1 MLQFNYFFYIKC
13 YNKYMEIEALNER
26 QKEAVITTEGP
37 VLVIAGAGSGKT
49 KVLTTRIAYLIKNK
63 NISSDNILAITF
75 TNKAAKEMKDRV
87 SNILNQNVRRM
98 HISTFH
104 SFGVEILKKYGY
116 LINVDKNFTILDSDD
131 SLKVIKIIV
140 EDMNLTKTISPK
152 HIKDVISSYKN
163 KLILPEEA
171 EKNTFTF
178 EEKQIVDIYNKYQR
192 KLANSN
198 SVDFDDL
205 LLMPYLIL
213 DKNINVLE
221 ALQEQYKYIL
231 IDEYQDTNDAQY
243 FLVKMLSKKYQN
255 LFVVGDSDQSIY
267 SFRGANYKNILNFTK
282 DFPNAKVIKLE
293 QNYRSTNNILNIANN
308 VIKNN
313 IERSHKDLWSSLGE
327 GEDVKFFH
335 VNTEEDEVN
344 YVISE
349 IKKISSKYNY
359 DEIAVIYR
367 TNAQSRLF
375 EQLFINNAIPFKLV
389 GSFGFFN
396 KKEIKDLIAYLKLI
410 NNPKDDISFLRIV
423 NYPTRGIGNKT
434 IENLQKEADSL
445 NLSLYDSIKEEDKK
459 LIIFKNLMEELKKSS
474 KTMSLKNLVEEI
486 CDKTKII
493 EDIKKDNDL
502 ESSIREENIK
512 EFITYVD
519 NFEKDNESN
528 LGEFLENLILFS
540 DKENSEDADDKKV
553 NLMTVHAVKGLEFK
567 VVFVV
572 GLEESLFPYQ
582 LSLENVKDIE
592 EERRLY
598 YVAVTRA
605 KEKLYLLAAKR
616 RYAFAKVSYNPLSR
630 FVYESNINLIKEKSS
645 WNMPFKIE
653 KEEFYSTKETTDY
666 NVDDLVYHEIFGKG
680 KIIEIHDDVLVIAF
694 SYKYGIKKLLK
705 NHKKLAKYEVE
716 D

>member
-1 MLQFNYFFYIKC
+1 
-13 YNKYMEIEALNER
+13 MELEGLNER

-49 KVLTTRIAYLIKNK
+49 KVLTTRIAYLIENK
-63 NISSDNILAITF
+63 KVNSENILAITF

-87 SNILNQNVRRM
+87 SNILKRDVRRM

-104 SFGVEILKKYGY
+104 SFGVEILREYGY
-116 LINVDKNFTILDSDD
+116 LVNIDKNFTILDSDD
-131 SLKVIKIIV
+131 SLKVIKIIID
-140 EDMNLTKTISPK
+140 DMNLNKTISPK
-152 HIKDVISSYKN
+152 HVKEVISSYKN
-163 KLILPEEA
+163 KLVLPEEA
-171 EKNTFTF
+171 EKNTYTF
-178 EEKQIVDIYNKYQR
+178 EEKQIVDIYEKYNK
-192 KLANSN
+192 KLYNSN

-205 LLMPYLIL
+205 LLIPYLIL
-213 DKNINVLE
+213 DKYNAVLE
-221 ALQEQYKYIL
+221 DFQEKYKYIL

-243 FLVKMLSKKYQN
+243 FLVKMLSAKYKN

-293 QNYRSTNNILNIANN
+293 QNYRSTNNILSIANN

-313 IERSHKDLWSSLGE
+313 IERSHKDLWSSLGD
-327 GEDVKFFH
+327 GEKVKFNQL
-335 VNTEEDEVN
+335 NTEEDEVN

-349 IKKISSKYNY
+349 IKKISNQY
-359 DEIAVIYR
+359 DYDDIAIIYR

-375 EQLFINNAIPFKLV
+375 EQLFINNVIPFKLV

-410 NNPKDDISFLRIV
+410 DNPKDDISFLRIV

-434 IENLQKEADSL
+434 IENLQRKANLS
-445 NLSLYDSIKEEDKK
+445 NLSLYESIEEDDKK
-459 LIIFKNLMEELKKSS
+459 LILFKNLIEEIKDNYENI
-474 KTMSLKNLVEEI
+474 SLKSLVERI
-486 CDKTKII
+486 CEKTNLL
-493 EDIKKDNDL
+493 ETIKKDNDL

-519 NFEKDNESN
+519 NYEKENNSS
-528 LGEFLENLILFS
+528 LREFLENLILFS
-540 DKENSEDADDKKV
+540 DRENNNENEEKKV

-582 LSLENVKDIE
+582 LSLENFQDIE

-605 KEKLYLLAAKR
+605 KEKLYLLSAKR
-616 RYAFAKVSYNPLSR
+616 RYAFAKISYNPVSR
-630 FVYESNINLIKEKSS
+630 FVYESNIDIIKEKSS
-645 WNMPFKIE
+645 WNVNFKVQKEQFYEE
-653 KEEFYSTKETTDY
+653 KNNEDY
-666 NVDDLVYHEIFGKG
+666 NVGDLVYHENFGKG
-680 KIIEIHDDVLVIAF
+680 SIVEIHDDILVIAF

-705 NHKKLAKYEVE
+705 NHKKLTKYEVE
-716 D
+716 

>member
-1 MLQFNYFFYIKC
+1 
-13 YNKYMEIEALNER
+13 MELEGLNER

-49 KVLTTRIAYLIKNK
+49 KVLTTRIAYLIENK
-63 NISSDNILAITF
+63 KVNSENILAITF

-87 SNILNQNVRRM
+87 SNILKRDVRRM

-104 SFGVEILKKYGY
+104 SFGVEILREYGY
-116 LINVDKNFTILDSDD
+116 LVNIDKNFTILDSDD
-131 SLKVIKIIV
+131 SLKVIKIIID
-140 EDMNLTKTISPK
+140 DMNLNKTISPK
-152 HIKDVISSYKN
+152 HVKEVISSYKN
-163 KLILPEEA
+163 KLVLPEEA
-171 EKNTFTF
+171 EKNTYTF
-178 EEKQIVDIYNKYQR
+178 EEKQIVDIYEKYNK
-192 KLANSN
+192 KLYNSN

-205 LLMPYLIL
+205 LLIPYLIL
-213 DKNINVLE
+213 DKYNAVLE
-221 ALQEQYKYIL
+221 YFQEKYKYIL

-243 FLVKMLSKKYQN
+243 FLVKMLSAKYKN

-293 QNYRSTNNILNIANN
+293 QNYRSTNNILSIANN

-313 IERSHKDLWSSLGE
+313 IERSHKDLWSSLGD
-327 GEDVKFFH
+327 GEKVKFNQL
-335 VNTEEDEVN
+335 NTEEDEVN

-349 IKKISSKYNY
+349 IKKISNQY
-359 DEIAVIYR
+359 DYDDIAIIYR

-375 EQLFINNAIPFKLV
+375 EQLFINNVIPFKLV

-410 NNPKDDISFLRIV
+410 DNPKDDISFLRIV

-434 IENLQKEADSL
+434 IENIQRKANLS
-445 NLSLYDSIKEEDKK
+445 NLSLYESIEEDDKK
-459 LIIFKNLMEELKKSS
+459 LTLFKNLIEEIKDNYENI
-474 KTMSLKNLVEEI
+474 SLKSLVERI
-486 CDKTKII
+486 CEKTNLL
-493 EDIKKDNDL
+493 ETIKKDNDL

-519 NFEKDNESN
+519 NYEKENNSS
-528 LGEFLENLILFS
+528 LREFLENLILFS
-540 DKENSEDADDKKV
+540 DRENNNENEEKKV

-582 LSLENVKDIE
+582 LSLENVQDIE

-605 KEKLYLLAAKR
+605 KEKLYLLSAKR
-616 RYAFAKVSYNPLSR
+616 RYAFAKISYNPISR
-630 FVYESNINLIKEKSS
+630 FVYESNIDIIKEKSS
-645 WNMPFKIE
+645 WNVNFKVQKEQFYEE
-653 KEEFYSTKETTDY
+653 KNNEDY
-666 NVDDLVYHEIFGKG
+666 NVGDLVYHENFGKG
-680 KIIEIHDDVLVIAF
+680 SIVEIHDDILVIAF

-705 NHKKLAKYEVE
+705 NHKKLTKYEVE
-716 D
+716 

>member
-1 MLQFNYFFYIKC
+1 
-13 YNKYMEIEALNER
+13 MELEGLNER

-49 KVLTTRIAYLIKNK
+49 KVLTTRIAYLIENK
-63 NISSDNILAITF
+63 KVNSENILAITF

-87 SNILNQNVRRM
+87 SNILKRDVRRM

-104 SFGVEILKKYGY
+104 SFGVEILREYRY
-116 LINVDKNFTILDSDD
+116 LVNIDKNFTILDSDD
-131 SLKVIKIIV
+131 SLKVIKIIID
-140 EDMNLTKTISPK
+140 DMNLNKTISPK
-152 HIKDVISSYKN
+152 HVKEVISSYKN
-163 KLILPEEA
+163 KLVLPEEA
-171 EKNTFTF
+171 EKNTYTF
-178 EEKQIVDIYNKYQR
+178 EEKQIVDIYEKYNK
-192 KLANSN
+192 KLYNSN

-205 LLMPYLIL
+205 LLIPYLIL
-213 DKNINVLE
+213 DKYNAVLE
-221 ALQEQYKYIL
+221 DFQEKYIL

-243 FLVKMLSKKYQN
+243 FLVKMLSAKYKN

-293 QNYRSTNNILNIANN
+293 QNYRSTNNILSIANN

-313 IERSHKDLWSSLGE
+313 IERSHKDLWSSLGD
-327 GEDVKFFH
+327 GEKVKFNQL
-335 VNTEEDEVN
+335 NTEEDEVN

-349 IKKISSKYNY
+349 IKKISNQY
-359 DEIAVIYR
+359 DYDDIAIIYR

-375 EQLFINNAIPFKLV
+375 EQLFINNVIPFKLV

-410 NNPKDDISFLRIV
+410 DNPKDDISFLRIV

-434 IENLQKEADSL
+434 IENLQRKANLS
-445 NLSLYDSIKEEDKK
+445 NLSLYESIEEDDKK
-459 LIIFKNLMEELKKSS
+459 LILFKNLIEEIKDNYENI
-474 KTMSLKNLVEEI
+474 SLKSLVERI
-486 CDKTKII
+486 CEKTNLL
-493 EDIKKDNDL
+493 ETIKKDNDL

-519 NFEKDNESN
+519 NYEKENNSS
-528 LGEFLENLILFS
+528 LREFLENLILFS
-540 DKENSEDADDKKV
+540 DRENNNENEEKKV

-582 LSLENVKDIE
+582 LSLENVQDIE

-605 KEKLYLLAAKR
+605 KEKLYLLSAKR
-616 RYAFAKVSYNPLSR
+616 RYAFAKISYNPVSR
-630 FVYESNINLIKEKSS
+630 FVYESNIDIIKEKSS
-645 WNMPFKIE
+645 WNVNFKVQKEQFYEE
-653 KEEFYSTKETTDY
+653 KNNEDY
-666 NVDDLVYHEIFGKG
+666 NVGDLVYHENFGKG
-680 KIIEIHDDVLVIAF
+680 SIVEIHDDILVIAF

-705 NHKKLAKYEVE
+705 NHKKLTKYEVE
-716 D
+716 

>member
-1 MLQFNYFFYIKC
+1 
-13 YNKYMEIEALNER
+13 MELEGLNER

-49 KVLTTRIAYLIKNK
+49 KVLTTRIAYLIENK
-63 NISSDNILAITF
+63 KVNSENILAITF

-87 SNILNQNVRRM
+87 SNILKRDVRRM

-104 SFGVEILKKYGY
+104 SFGVEILREYGY
-116 LINVDKNFTILDSDD
+116 LVNIDKNFTILDSDD
-131 SLKVIKIIV
+131 SLKVIKIIID
-140 EDMNLTKTISPK
+140 DMNLNKTISPK
-152 HIKDVISSYKN
+152 HVKEVISSYKN
-163 KLILPEEA
+163 KLVLPEEA
-171 EKNTFTF
+171 EKNTYTF
-178 EEKQIVDIYNKYQR
+178 EEKQIVDIYEKYNK
-192 KLANSN
+192 KLYNSN

-205 LLMPYLIL
+205 LLIPYLIL
-213 DKNINVLE
+213 DKYNAVLE
-221 ALQEQYKYIL
+221 DFQEKYKYIL

-243 FLVKMLSKKYQN
+243 FLVKMLSTKYKN

-293 QNYRSTNNILNIANN
+293 QNYRSTNNILSIANN

-313 IERSHKDLWSSLGE
+313 IERSHKDLWSSLGD
-327 GEDVKFFH
+327 GEKVKFNQL
-335 VNTEEDEVN
+335 NTEEDEVN

-349 IKKISSKYNY
+349 IKKISNQY
-359 DEIAVIYR
+359 DYDDIAIIYR

-375 EQLFINNAIPFKLV
+375 EQLFINNVIPFKLV

-410 NNPKDDISFLRIV
+410 DNPKDDISFLRIV

-434 IENLQKEADSL
+434 IENLQRKANLS
-445 NLSLYDSIKEEDKK
+445 NLSLYESIEEDDKK
-459 LIIFKNLMEELKKSS
+459 LILFKNLIEEIKDNYENI
-474 KTMSLKNLVEEI
+474 SLKSLVERI
-486 CDKTKII
+486 CEKTSLL
-493 EDIKKDNDL
+493 ETIKKDNDL

-519 NFEKDNESN
+519 NYEKENNSS
-528 LGEFLENLILFS
+528 LREFLENLILFS
-540 DKENSEDADDKKV
+540 DRENNNENEEKKV

-582 LSLENVKDIE
+582 LSLENVQDIE

-605 KEKLYLLAAKR
+605 KEKLYLLSAKR
-616 RYAFAKVSYNPLSR
+616 RYAFAKISYNPVSR
-630 FVYESNINLIKEKSS
+630 FVYESNIDIIKEKSS
-645 WNMPFKIE
+645 WNVNFKVQKEQFYEE
-653 KEEFYSTKETTDY
+653 KNNEDY
-666 NVDDLVYHEIFGKG
+666 NVGDLVYHENFGKG
-680 KIIEIHDDVLVIAF
+680 SIVEIHDDILVIAF

-705 NHKKLAKYEVE
+705 NHKKLTKYEVE
-716 D
+716 

>member
-1 MLQFNYFFYIKC
+1 MIE
-13 YNKYMEIEALNER
+13 NK
-26 QKEAVITTEGP
+26 
-37 VLVIAGAGSGKT
+37 
-49 KVLTTRIAYLIKNK
+49 KVN
-63 NISSDNILAITF
+63 SENILAITF

-87 SNILNQNVRRM
+87 SNILKRDVRRM

-104 SFGVEILKKYGY
+104 SFGVEILREYGY
-116 LINVDKNFTILDSDD
+116 LVNIDKNFTILDSDD
-131 SLKVIKIIV
+131 SLKVIKIIID
-140 EDMNLTKTISPK
+140 DMNLNKTISPK
-152 HIKDVISSYKN
+152 HVKEVISSYKN
-163 KLILPEEA
+163 KLVLPEEA
-171 EKNTFTF
+171 EKNTYTF
-178 EEKQIVDIYNKYQR
+178 EEKQIVDIYEKYNK
-192 KLANSN
+192 KLYNSN

-205 LLMPYLIL
+205 LLIPYLIL
-213 DKNINVLE
+213 DKYNAVLE
-221 ALQEQYKYIL
+221 EFQEKYKYIL

-243 FLVKMLSKKYQN
+243 FLVKMLSAKYKN

-293 QNYRSTNNILNIANN
+293 QNYRSTNNILSIANN

-313 IERSHKDLWSSLGE
+313 IERSHKDLWSSLGD
-327 GEDVKFFH
+327 GEKVKFNQL
-335 VNTEEDEVN
+335 NTEEDEVN

-349 IKKISSKYNY
+349 IKKISNQY
-359 DEIAVIYR
+359 DYDDIAIIYR

-375 EQLFINNAIPFKLV
+375 EQLFINNVIPFKLV

-410 NNPKDDISFLRIV
+410 DNPKDDISFLRIV

-434 IENLQKEADSL
+434 IENLQRKANLSNL
-445 NLSLYDSIKEEDKK
+445 NLYESIEEDDKK
-459 LIIFKNLMEELKKSS
+459 LILFKNLIEEIKDNYENI
-474 KTMSLKNLVEEI
+474 SLKSLVERI
-486 CDKTKII
+486 CEKTSLL
-493 EDIKKDNDL
+493 ETIKKDNDL

-519 NFEKDNESN
+519 NYEKENNSS
-528 LGEFLENLILFS
+528 LREFLENLILFS
-540 DKENSEDADDKKV
+540 DRENNNENEEKKV

-582 LSLENVKDIE
+582 LSLENVQDIE

-605 KEKLYLLAAKR
+605 KEKLYLLSAKR
-616 RYAFAKVSYNPLSR
+616 RYAFAKISYNPVSR
-630 FVYESNINLIKEKSS
+630 FVYESNIDIIKEKSS
-645 WNMPFKIE
+645 WNVNFKVQKEQFYEE
-653 KEEFYSTKETTDY
+653 KNNEDY
-666 NVDDLVYHEIFGKG
+666 NVGDLVYHENFGKG
-680 KIIEIHDDVLVIAF
+680 SIVEIHDDILVIAF

-705 NHKKLAKYEVE
+705 NHKKLTKYEVE
-716 D
+716 

>member
-1 MLQFNYFFYIKC
+1 
-13 YNKYMEIEALNER
+13 
-26 QKEAVITTEGP
+26 
-37 VLVIAGAGSGKT
+37 
-49 KVLTTRIAYLIKNK
+49 
-63 NISSDNILAITF
+63 
-75 TNKAAKEMKDRV
+75 
-87 SNILNQNVRRM
+87 
-98 HISTFH
+98 
-104 SFGVEILKKYGY
+104 
-116 LINVDKNFTILDSDD
+116 
-131 SLKVIKIIV
+131 
-140 EDMNLTKTISPK
+140 
-152 HIKDVISSYKN
+152 
-163 KLILPEEA
+163 
-171 EKNTFTF
+171 
-178 EEKQIVDIYNKYQR
+178 
-192 KLANSN
+192 
-198 SVDFDDL
+198 
-205 LLMPYLIL
+205 
-213 DKNINVLE
+213 
-221 ALQEQYKYIL
+221 
-231 IDEYQDTNDAQY
+231 
-243 FLVKMLSKKYQN
+243 
-255 LFVVGDSDQSIY
+255 
-267 SFRGANYKNILNFTK
+267 
-282 DFPNAKVIKLE
+282 
-293 QNYRSTNNILNIANN
+293 
-308 VIKNN
+308 
-313 IERSHKDLWSSLGE
+313 
-327 GEDVKFFH
+327 
-335 VNTEEDEVN
+335 
-344 YVISE
+344 
-349 IKKISSKYNY
+349 
-359 DEIAVIYR
+359 
-367 TNAQSRLF
+367 
-375 EQLFINNAIPFKLV
+375 
-389 GSFGFFN
+389 
-396 KKEIKDLIAYLKLI
+396 
-410 NNPKDDISFLRIV
+410 
-423 NYPTRGIGNKT
+423 
-434 IENLQKEADSL
+434 
-445 NLSLYDSIKEEDKK
+445 
-459 LIIFKNLMEELKKSS
+459 MEELKKSS

-705 NHKKLAKYEVE
+705 NHKKLLKYEVE

>member
-1 MLQFNYFFYIKC
+1 
-13 YNKYMEIEALNER
+13 MELEVLNER
-26 QKEAVITTEGP
+26 QREAVITTEGP

-49 KVLTTRIAYLIKNK
+49 KVLTTRIAYLIENK
-63 NISSDNILAITF
+63 KVNFENILAITF

-87 SNILNQNVRRM
+87 SNLLQRNIRKM

-104 SFGVEILKKYGY
+104 SFGVEILREYGY
-116 LINVDKNFTILDSDD
+116 LINLDKNFTILDSDD

-140 EDMNLTKTISPK
+140 DDMNLSKTLSPR
-152 HIKDVISSYKN
+152 HIKEVISSYKN

-171 EKNTFTF
+171 EKKTYTF
-178 EEKQIVDIYNKYQR
+178 EEKQIVEIYEKYNNK
-192 KLANSN
+192 LCNSN

-205 LLMPYLIL
+205 LLKPYMIL
-213 DKNINVLE
+213 DKYSNILDQ
-221 ALQEQYKYIL
+221 LQEKYKYIL

-243 FLVKMLSKKYQN
+243 FLVKMLSSKYKN
-255 LFVVGDSDQSIY
+255 IFVVGDSDQSIY

-313 IERSHKDLWSSLGE
+313 IERSHKDLWSSLGD
-327 GEDVKFFH
+327 GEEVKFIQ

-349 IKKISSKYNY
+349 IKELSKYY
-359 DEIAVIYR
+359 AMDEIAVIYR

-396 KKEIKDLIAYLKLI
+396 KKEIKDLIAYLKLVD
-410 NNPKDDISFLRIV
+410 NPKDDISFLRIV
-423 NYPTRGIGNKT
+423 NYPARGIGNKT
-434 IENLQKEADSL
+434 IENLIKESNL
-445 NLSLYDSIKEEDKK
+445 SNLSLYESIKIEDKK
-459 LIIFKNLMEELKKSS
+459 LNVFKNLIEEIKEDYENI
-474 KTMSLKNLVEEI
+474 SLKSLVEKI
-486 CDKTKII
+486 CEKTSFI
-493 EDIKKDNDL
+493 ESFKKDNDL
-502 ESSIREENIK
+502 ESSIREENVK

-519 NFEKDNESN
+519 NYEKENNSS

-540 DKENSEDADDKKV
+540 DRENNEENQEKKV

-582 LSLENVKDIE
+582 LSLDNAKDVE

-605 KEKLYLLAAKR
+605 KEKLYLLSAKR
-616 RYAFAKVSYNPLSR
+616 RYAFAKISYNPISR
-630 FVYESNINLIKEKSS
+630 FVYESNVNVIKEKSS
-645 WNMPFKIE
+645 WNINFKVE
-653 KEEFYSTKETTDY
+653 KEQFYEENNNIDY
-666 NVDDLVYHEIFGKG
+666 NVGDLVYHENFGKG
-680 KIIEIHDDVLVIAF
+680 SIIEIHDDILSIAF

-705 NHKKLAKYEVE
+705 NHKKLTKYEV
-716 D
+716 DK

>member
-1 MLQFNYFFYIKC
+1 
-13 YNKYMEIEALNER
+13 MELEGLNER

-49 KVLTTRIAYLIKNK
+49 KVLTTRIAYLIENK
-63 NISSDNILAITF
+63 KVNSENILAITF

-87 SNILNQNVRRM
+87 SNILKRDIRRM

-104 SFGVEILKKYGY
+104 SFGVEILREYGY
-116 LINVDKNFTILDSDD
+116 LVNIDKNFTILDSDD
-131 SLKVIKIIV
+131 SLKVIKIIID
-140 EDMNLTKTISPK
+140 DMNLNKTISPK
-152 HIKDVISSYKN
+152 HVKEVISSYKN
-163 KLILPEEA
+163 KLVLPEEA
-171 EKNTFTF
+171 GKNTYTF
-178 EEKQIVDIYNKYQR
+178 EEKQIVDIYEKYNK
-192 KLANSN
+192 KLYNSN

-205 LLMPYLIL
+205 LLIPYLIL
-213 DKNINVLE
+213 DKYNAVLE
-221 ALQEQYKYIL
+221 DFQEKYKYIL

-243 FLVKMLSKKYQN
+243 FLVKMLSAKYKN

-293 QNYRSTNNILNIANN
+293 QNYRSTNNILSIANN

-313 IERSHKDLWSSLGE
+313 IERSHKDLWSSLGD
-327 GEDVKFFH
+327 GEKVKFNQL
-335 VNTEEDEVN
+335 NTEENEVN

-349 IKKISSKYNY
+349 IKKISNQY
-359 DEIAVIYR
+359 DYDDIAIIYR

-375 EQLFINNAIPFKLV
+375 EQLFINNVIPFKLV

-410 NNPKDDISFLRIV
+410 DNPKDDISFLRIV

-434 IENLQKEADSL
+434 IENLQRKANLS
-445 NLSLYDSIKEEDKK
+445 NLSLYESIEEDDKK
-459 LIIFKNLMEELKKSS
+459 LILFKNLIEEIKDNYENI
-474 KTMSLKNLVEEI
+474 SLKSLVERI
-486 CDKTKII
+486 CQKTNLL
-493 EDIKKDNDL
+493 ETIKKDNDL

-519 NFEKDNESN
+519 NYEKENNSS
-528 LGEFLENLILFS
+528 LREFLENLILFS
-540 DKENSEDADDKKV
+540 DRENNNENEEKKV

-582 LSLENVKDIE
+582 LSLENVQDIE

-605 KEKLYLLAAKR
+605 KEKLYLLSAKR
-616 RYAFAKVSYNPLSR
+616 RYAFAKISYNPVSR
-630 FVYESNINLIKEKSS
+630 FVYESNIDIIKEKSS
-645 WNMPFKIE
+645 WNVNFKVQKEQFYEE
-653 KEEFYSTKETTDY
+653 KSNEDY
-666 NVDDLVYHEIFGKG
+666 NVGDLVYHENFGKG
-680 KIIEIHDDVLVIAF
+680 SIVEIHDDILVIAF

-705 NHKKLAKYEVE
+705 NHKKLTKYEVE
-716 D
+716 

>member
-1 MLQFNYFFYIKC
+1 
-13 YNKYMEIEALNER
+13 MELEGLNER

-49 KVLTTRIAYLIKNK
+49 KVLTTRIAYLIENK
-63 NISSDNILAITF
+63 KVNSENILAITF

-87 SNILNQNVRRM
+87 SNILKRDIRRM

-104 SFGVEILKKYGY
+104 SFGVEILREYGY
-116 LINVDKNFTILDSDD
+116 LVNIDKNFTILDSDD
-131 SLKVIKIIV
+131 SLKVIKIIID
-140 EDMNLTKTISPK
+140 DMNLNKTLSPK
-152 HIKDVISSYKN
+152 HVKEVISSYKN
-163 KLILPEEA
+163 KLVLPEEA
-171 EKNTFTF
+171 GKNTYTF
-178 EEKQIVDIYNKYQR
+178 EEKKIVDIYEKYNK
-192 KLANSN
+192 KLYNSN

-205 LLMPYLIL
+205 LLIPYLIL
-213 DKNINVLE
+213 DKYNAVLE
-221 ALQEQYKYIL
+221 EFQEKYKYIL

-243 FLVKMLSKKYQN
+243 FLVKMLSVKYKN

-293 QNYRSTNNILNIANN
+293 QNYRSTNNILSIANN

-313 IERSHKDLWSSLGE
+313 IERSHKDLWSSLGD
-327 GEDVKFFH
+327 GEKVKFNQL
-335 VNTEEDEVN
+335 NTEENEVN

-349 IKKISSKYNY
+349 IKKISNQY
-359 DEIAVIYR
+359 DYDDIAIIYR

-375 EQLFINNAIPFKLV
+375 EQLFINNVIPFKLV

-410 NNPKDDISFLRIV
+410 DNPKDDISFLRIV

-434 IENLQKEADSL
+434 IENLQRKANLS
-445 NLSLYDSIKEEDKK
+445 NLSLYESIEEDDKK
-459 LIIFKNLMEELKKSS
+459 LILFKNLIEEIKDNYENI
-474 KTMSLKNLVEEI
+474 SLKSLVERI
-486 CDKTKII
+486 CQKTNLL
-493 EDIKKDNDL
+493 ETIKKDNDL

-519 NFEKDNESN
+519 NYEKENNSS
-528 LGEFLENLILFS
+528 LREFLENLILFS
-540 DKENSEDADDKKV
+540 DRENNNENEEKKV

-582 LSLENVKDIE
+582 FSLENVQDIE

-605 KEKLYLLAAKR
+605 KEKLYLLSAKR
-616 RYAFAKVSYNPLSR
+616 RYAFAKISYNPVSR
-630 FVYESNINLIKEKSS
+630 FVYESNIDIIKEKSS
-645 WNMPFKIE
+645 WNVNFKVQKEQFYEE
-653 KEEFYSTKETTDY
+653 KNNEDY
-666 NVDDLVYHEIFGKG
+666 NVGDLVYHENFGKG
-680 KIIEIHDDVLVIAF
+680 SIVEIHDDILVIAF

-705 NHKKLAKYEVE
+705 NHKKLTKYEVE
-716 D
+716 

>member
-1 MLQFNYFFYIKC
+1 
-13 YNKYMEIEALNER
+13 MELEGLNER

-49 KVLTTRIAYLIKNK
+49 KVLTTRIAYLIENK
-63 NISSDNILAITF
+63 KVNSENILAITF

-87 SNILNQNVRRM
+87 SNILKRDVRRM

-104 SFGVEILKKYGY
+104 SFGVEILREYGY
-116 LINVDKNFTILDSDD
+116 LVNIDKNFTILDSDD
-131 SLKVIKIIV
+131 SLKVIKIIID
-140 EDMNLTKTISPK
+140 DMNLNKTISPK
-152 HIKDVISSYKN
+152 HVKEVISSYKN
-163 KLILPEEA
+163 KLVLPEEA
-171 EKNTFTF
+171 EKNTYTF
-178 EEKQIVDIYNKYQR
+178 EEKQIVDIYEKYNK
-192 KLANSN
+192 KLYNSN

-205 LLMPYLIL
+205 LLIPYLIL
-213 DKNINVLE
+213 DKYNAVLE
-221 ALQEQYKYIL
+221 DFQEKYKYIL

-243 FLVKMLSKKYQN
+243 FLVKMLSAKYKN

-293 QNYRSTNNILNIANN
+293 QNYRSTNNILSIANN

-313 IERSHKDLWSSLGE
+313 IERSHKDLWSSLGD
-327 GEDVKFFH
+327 GEKVKFNQL
-335 VNTEEDEVN
+335 NTEEDEVN

-349 IKKISSKYNY
+349 IKKISNQY
-359 DEIAVIYR
+359 DYDDIAIIYR

-375 EQLFINNAIPFKLV
+375 EQLFINNVIPFKLV

-410 NNPKDDISFLRIV
+410 DNPKDDISFLRIV

-434 IENLQKEADSL
+434 IENLQRKANLS
-445 NLSLYDSIKEEDKK
+445 NLSLYESIEEDDKK
-459 LIIFKNLMEELKKSS
+459 LILFKNLIEEIKDNYENI
-474 KTMSLKNLVEEI
+474 SLKSLVERI
-486 CDKTKII
+486 CEKTSLL
-493 EDIKKDNDL
+493 ETIKKDNDL

-519 NFEKDNESN
+519 NYEKENNSS
-528 LGEFLENLILFS
+528 LREFLENLILFS
-540 DKENSEDADDKKV
+540 DRENNNENEEKKV

-582 LSLENVKDIE
+582 LSLENVQDIE

-605 KEKLYLLAAKR
+605 KEKLYLLSAKR
-616 RYAFAKVSYNPLSR
+616 RYAFAKISYNPISR
-630 FVYESNINLIKEKSS
+630 FVYESNIDIIKEKSS
-645 WNMPFKIE
+645 WNVNFKVQKEQFYEE
-653 KEEFYSTKETTDY
+653 KNNEDY
-666 NVDDLVYHEIFGKG
+666 NVGDLVYHENFGKG
-680 KIIEIHDDVLVIAF
+680 SIVEIHDDILVIAF

-705 NHKKLAKYEVE
+705 NHKKLTKYEVE
-716 D
+716 

>member
-1 MLQFNYFFYIKC
+1 
-13 YNKYMEIEALNER
+13 MELEGLNER
-26 QKEAVITTEGP
+26 QKEAVINTEGP

-49 KVLTTRIAYLIKNK
+49 KVLTTRIAYLIENK
-63 NISSDNILAITF
+63 KVNSKNILAITF

-87 SNILNQNVRRM
+87 SNILKRDVRRM

-104 SFGVEILKKYGY
+104 SFGVEILREYGY
-116 LINVDKNFTILDSDD
+116 LVNIDKNFTILDSDD
-131 SLKVIKIIV
+131 SLKVIKIIID
-140 EDMNLTKTISPK
+140 DMNLNKTISPK
-152 HIKDVISSYKN
+152 HVKEVISSYKN
-163 KLILPEEA
+163 KLVLPEEA
-171 EKNTFTF
+171 EKNTYTF
-178 EEKQIVDIYNKYQR
+178 EEKQIVDIYEKYNK
-192 KLANSN
+192 KLYNSN

-205 LLMPYLIL
+205 LLIPYLIL
-213 DKNINVLE
+213 DKYNAVLE
-221 ALQEQYKYIL
+221 DFQEKYKYIL

-243 FLVKMLSKKYQN
+243 FLVKILSAKYKN

-293 QNYRSTNNILNIANN
+293 QNYRSTNNILSIANN

-313 IERSHKDLWSSLGE
+313 IERSHKDLWSSLGD
-327 GEDVKFFH
+327 GEKVKFNQL
-335 VNTEEDEVN
+335 NTEEDEVN

-349 IKKISSKYNY
+349 IKKISNQY
-359 DEIAVIYR
+359 DYDDIAIIYR

-375 EQLFINNAIPFKLV
+375 EQLFINNVIPFKLV

-410 NNPKDDISFLRIV
+410 DNPKDDISFLRIV

-434 IENLQKEADSL
+434 IENLQRKANLS
-445 NLSLYDSIKEEDKK
+445 NLSLYESIEEDDKK
-459 LIIFKNLMEELKKSS
+459 LILFKNLIEEIKDNYENI
-474 KTMSLKNLVEEI
+474 SLKSLVERI
-486 CDKTKII
+486 CEKTNLL
-493 EDIKKDNDL
+493 ETIKKDNDL

-519 NFEKDNESN
+519 NYEKENNSS
-528 LGEFLENLILFS
+528 LREFLENLILFS
-540 DKENSEDADDKKV
+540 DRENNNENEEKKV

-582 LSLENVKDIE
+582 LSLENVQDIE

-605 KEKLYLLAAKR
+605 KEKLYLLSAKR
-616 RYAFAKVSYNPLSR
+616 RYAFAKISYNPVSR
-630 FVYESNINLIKEKSS
+630 FVYESNIDIIKEKSS
-645 WNMPFKIE
+645 WNVNFKVQKEQFYEE
-653 KEEFYSTKETTDY
+653 KNNEDY
-666 NVDDLVYHEIFGKG
+666 NVGDLVYHENFGKG
-680 KIIEIHDDVLVIAF
+680 SIVEIHDDILVIAF

-705 NHKKLAKYEVE
+705 NHKKLTKYEVE
-716 D
+716 

>member
-1 MLQFNYFFYIKC
+1 
-13 YNKYMEIEALNER
+13 MELEGLNER
-26 QKEAVITTEGP
+26 QKEAVINTEGP

-49 KVLTTRIAYLIKNK
+49 KVLTTRIAYLIENK
-63 NISSDNILAITF
+63 KVNSKNILAITF

-87 SNILNQNVRRM
+87 SNILKRDVRRM

-104 SFGVEILKKYGY
+104 SFGVEILREYGY
-116 LINVDKNFTILDSDD
+116 LVNIDKNFTILDSDD
-131 SLKVIKIIV
+131 SLKVIKIIID
-140 EDMNLTKTISPK
+140 DMNLNKTISPK
-152 HIKDVISSYKN
+152 HVKEVISSYKN
-163 KLILPEEA
+163 KLVLPEEA
-171 EKNTFTF
+171 EKNTYTF
-178 EEKQIVDIYNKYQR
+178 EEKQIVDIYEKYNK
-192 KLANSN
+192 KLYNSN

-205 LLMPYLIL
+205 LLIPYLIL
-213 DKNINVLE
+213 DKYNAVLE
-221 ALQEQYKYIL
+221 DFQEKYKYIL

-243 FLVKMLSKKYQN
+243 FLVKILSAKYKN

-293 QNYRSTNNILNIANN
+293 QNYRSTNNILSIANN

-313 IERSHKDLWSSLGE
+313 IERSHKDLWSSLGD
-327 GEDVKFFH
+327 GEKVKFNQL
-335 VNTEEDEVN
+335 NTEEDEVN

-349 IKKISSKYNY
+349 IKKISNQY
-359 DEIAVIYR
+359 DYDDIAIIYR

-375 EQLFINNAIPFKLV
+375 EQLFINNVIPFKLV

-410 NNPKDDISFLRIV
+410 DNPKDDISFLRIV

-434 IENLQKEADSL
+434 IENLQRKANLS
-445 NLSLYDSIKEEDKK
+445 NLSLYESIEEDDKK
-459 LIIFKNLMEELKKSS
+459 LTLFKNLIEEIKDNYENI
-474 KTMSLKNLVEEI
+474 SLKSLVERI
-486 CDKTKII
+486 CEKTNLL
-493 EDIKKDNDL
+493 ETIKKDNDL
-502 ESSIREENIK
+502 ESSIRAENIK

-519 NFEKDNESN
+519 NYEKENNSS
-528 LGEFLENLILFS
+528 LREFLENLILFS
-540 DKENSEDADDKKV
+540 DRENNNENEEKKV

-582 LSLENVKDIE
+582 LSLENVQDIE

-605 KEKLYLLAAKR
+605 KEKLYLLSAKR
-616 RYAFAKVSYNPLSR
+616 RYAFAKISYNPVSR
-630 FVYESNINLIKEKSS
+630 FVYESNIDIIKEKSS
-645 WNMPFKIE
+645 WNVNFKVQKEQFYEE
-653 KEEFYSTKETTDY
+653 KNNEDY
-666 NVDDLVYHEIFGKG
+666 NVGDLVYHENFGKG
-680 KIIEIHDDVLVIAF
+680 SIVEIHDDILVIAF

-705 NHKKLAKYEVE
+705 NHKKLIKYEVE
-716 D
+716 